1 MIGQRRCSCR
11 SPQLSFLTMEVLAE
25 APQEAGP
32 RAQQQEIVFLYVL
45 GQGAILASAQ
55 MMHQYTAV
63 A

>member
-1 MIGQRRCSCR
+1 MISQLECHCR

-45 GQGAILASAQ
+45 GQGALFASAQ
-55 MMHQYTAV
+55 IMHW
-63 A
+63 